1 MISNNFYYKIKNFLQ
16 IKENKIHVSNNILS
30 KNVNDK
36 FKLIRTHKN
45 NVKLLYLTDKK
56 IFRKY
61 SKSIQG
67 IEKIVSEYQGLIWY
81 CNKIKQNKSSIISHF
96 FKKKKFAFI
105 DLKEVKGYKA
115 KSWKPIE
122 ANFSFLLKAY
132 KHYMNYYPK
141 KGTSKI
147 HGDFTLENII
157 FKSKG
162 LFIID
167 WEFFKSKEN
176 YRGYDIVYLFLSSA
190 CLPYILN
197 RTFSKKDEVLF
208 CKLWKILIK
217 ENFNKKM
224 ILSPFEFFE
233 NNIKTDKVLRKSYKL
248 SKSKF
253 FPFITSKIHKD
264 KILKIIKHIYY
275 GK

>member
-16 IKENKIHVSNNILS
+16 IKENKILVSNNILR

-36 FKLIRTHKN
+36 FKVIKTHKN
-45 NVKLLYLTDKK
+45 NVQLLYQTHKK
-56 IFRKY
+56 IFRKC
-61 SKSIQG
+61 SKSIHG
-67 IEKIVSEYQGLIWY
+67 IEKIISEYQGLTWY
-81 CNKIKQNKSSIISHF
+81 CNKIKKNKSSIIIHF
-96 FKKKKFAFI
+96 FRKKKFAFI
-105 DLKEVKGYKA
+105 DLKKINGHKV
-115 KSWKPIE
+115 KSWNPIE
-122 ANFSFLLKAY
+122 KNFSFLIKAY

-141 KGTSKI
+141 KSTSKI
-147 HGDFTLENII
+147 HGDFTLDNII
-157 FKSKG
+157 FKSKS

-197 RTFSKKDEVLF
+197 KTFSKKDEVLF
-208 CKLWKILIK
+208 HKLWKILIK

-253 FPFITSKIHKD
+253 FPFITSKVHKD
-264 KILKIIKHIYY
+264 KILKIIKNIYY
-275 GK
+275 EK